1 MPKLELMAQI
11 SRPFQI
17 VLVALLAL
25 AMLIVAWFMVLHR
38 SSGTESSGTSSPSVS
53 ASAGGSANHAITHAS
68 SAGGGSGRIY
78 HGPAPGVEG
87 LTRDIK
93 RAHEAA
99 AQEARGGSYDE
110 KHAGQ
115 TPAATASAGAPASA
129 ASHASTGTHSASTHH
144 AAAATVRAHPGASV
158 SHSRASAT
166 TGSHAPAHATTG
178 SHAQAHNS
186 HSTAAAGA
194 TAALTLNHLAEAV
207 HLKAVINL
215 LDPALRAKIATADGR
230 YVTAMKSYLQ
240 SASQATVTA
249 ELKQGKTV
257 LLLFLNPHAY
267 DDDAVAIE
275 TVTVAHKLGHS
286 IAVHFA
292 QADQV
297 NSFGSI
303 TRDIPVYQTP
313 TLLIV
318 TPKRQVTTL
327 TGLTDH
333 FSIEQAVA
341 EARE

>member
-1 MPKLELMAQI
+1 MAQI

-17 VLVALLAL
+17 ALVALLAL
-25 AMLIVAWFMVLHR
+25 AMLVLAWFMVLHR

-53 ASAGGSANHAITHAS
+53 ASAGGSANHAVTHAS
-68 SAGGGSGRIY
+68 ASGGGSGRIY

-99 AQEARGGSYDE
+99 AKEARGGSYDE

-115 TPAATASAGAPASA
+115 TPAATASAGAPAAA
-129 ASHASTGTHSASTHH
+129 ASHSSAGTHSASTHH
-144 AAAATVRAHPGASV
+144 AAATVHAHPGASA
-158 SHSRASAT
+158 SHSRASAA
-166 TGSHAPAHATTG
+166 TGSHAH
-178 SHAQAHNS
+178 AHNS
-186 HSTAAAGA
+186 HSAAAAGA
-194 TAALTLNHLAEAV
+194 TAALTLNHLTEAV

-215 LDPALRAKIATADGR
+215 LDPALRAKIASAEGR

-240 SASQATVTA
+240 PASQATVAA
-249 ELKQGKTV
+249 ELKRGKTV
-257 LLLFLNPHAY
+257 LLLFLNPQAY

-275 TVTVAHKLGHS
+275 TVSVAHKLGHS

-292 QADQV
+292 QANQV

-318 TPKRQVTTL
+318 TPKHQVATL
-327 TGLTDH
+327 TGLTDN